1 MKYLIFILSFSLMIS
16 CQSKNEDIGYRIE
29 RIDYDN
35 SSNHSI
41 KLINKDNVEIV
52 TINFNEN
59 GSMKAYMIRDENFY
73 SIFNLD
79 EGTILSYVIG
89 DKQYMNSTVID
100 INYADSVSVISRFEN
115 LKNMYTYIQNLYG
128 DGTTSIEVEKIDD

>member
-1 MKYLIFILSFSLMIS
+1 MIS